1 VDNLFERKY
10 SVELSKLLFGLN
22 EEVFKIDRSFFTEFE
37 LSQIEDGDVDV
48 KVSITKHTSHLD
60 VTIAFEGRVMLP
72 CDRCLEP
79 WPYDLKVEERVIFT
93 TDSEMEFDFDEVVV
107 IEDSVNWLPLYTEFF
122 DFMHIHLPI
131 RKVPPA
137 EVHLC
142 PPAVLEILGL
152 DAQGNES
159 DSYRIERKPEE
170 DQAEEDEV
178 IDPRW
183 AALKKLKNKEE

>member
-1 VDNLFERKY
+1 MDNLFERKY

-37 LSQIEDGDVDV
+37 HSQIEDGDVDV
-48 KVSITKHTSHLD
+48 KIGITKYNTHLD
-60 VTIAFEGRVMLP
+60 VSMTFSGRIMLP

-79 WPYDLKVEERVIFT
+79 YPSNLEIEERVIFT
-93 TDSEMEFDFDEVVV
+93 ADSEMEFDHDEVVV
-107 IEDSVNWLPLYTEFF
+107 IDDSLHWLPLYTEFF
-122 DFMHIHLPI
+122 DFMHIYLPI
-131 RKVPPA
+131 RKVPPI

-152 DAQGNES
+152 DAQGNE
-159 DSYRIERKPEE
+159 IEAKPEE
-170 DQAEEDEV
+170 NPSEEDEI

-183 AALKKLKNKEE
+183 AALKKLKDKEE